1 MCVTGSNCTLR
12 HAYKLEQLAA
22 KTSIFSLFFQGL
34 SPSMDLLF
42 EDEYRGAEDRAEGIS
57 VSYSSEVR

>member
-1 MCVTGSNCTLR
+1 MCHGFELHITSCVQ
-12 HAYKLEQLAA
+12 EQLAA

-42 EDEYRGAEDRAEGIS
+42 EGEYRGAEDRAEGIS